1 MDQFTISPFVLPPYN
16 QLLTDYDFERRAVW
30 HYLNPQPR
38 PCFTVD
44 TLHEMRDVQN
54 RVRQYREH
62 SPEMADHV
70 RYLVLAS
77 ATPSVFNLGGD
88 LDLFARLIADQDREG
103 LRRYAHLCI
112 DCVYD
117 YATHLGQS
125 SMTTISLVQGKALGG
140 GLEAALSC
148 NVVIAERGSLLGF
161 PEILFNLFPGM
172 GAYSFLVR
180 RINPVQ
186 AERMLRSG
194 EQYSAETLYEMG
206 VIDVLAEKGEGMHA
220 VNEYIRRHERARNGL
235 GAIQQLREWNN
246 PVTHEELVRITDM
259 WVECALEI
267 TARDL
272 RTMARLTSAQHRL
285 AETVSIPLTERRPE
299 RTMSAVTSVVRME
312 EKISAVA
319 GG

>member
-1 MDQFTISPFVLPPYN
+1 MDQFTISPFVLPPYS

-38 PCFTVD
+38 PCFTVG
-44 TLHEMRDVQN
+44 TLNEMRDVQS

-117 YATHLGQS
+117 YAVHLGQQS
-125 SMTTISLVQGKALGG
+125 LTTISLVQGKALGG

-148 NVVIAERGSLLGF
+148 NVVIAERGALLGF

-180 RINPVQ
+180 RISPIQ

-206 VIDVLAEKGEGMHA
+206 VVDVLAEKGEGMHA
-220 VNEYIRRHERARNGL
+220 VNEYIRRHDRARNGL
-235 GAIQQLREWNN
+235 QAIQQLREWNN
-246 PVTHEELVRITDM
+246 PVTREELIRITDM
-259 WVECALEI
+259 WVESAMEI

-285 AETVSIPLTERRPE
+285 AETVSIPLAERRTERTTPAA
-299 RTMSAVTSVVRME
+299 TCVVRME